1 MGGGIDL
8 DDRPDHDMMANMHLI
23 TIQNGT
29 QDIQKDM
36 ITDINVP
43 TVATVEGWLNDR
55 ILTDLSEQL
64 LEDGL
69 SFMCGF
75 GQIVEPEQF
84 LGLLTFSFQ
93 VRIKAVIAFSG

>member
-1 MGGGIDL
+1 MV
-8 DDRPDHDMMANMHLI
+8 AYMHRI

-36 ITDINVP
+36 INHINVL

-55 ILTDLSEQL
+55 ILTDFSWQL
-64 LEDGL
+64 QEDGL
-69 SFMCGF
+69 SFRTGF

-84 LGLLTFSFQ
+84 LGLLVFNFQ
-93 VRIKAVIAFSG
+93 VRVKSVISFSG